1 MIAKKRTKN
10 VLHREATFLSFPV
23 TTTYFEY
30 PYAFGMILLIVHR
43 NWKLCYHKNWLWTL
57 FLQKILDC
65 YCGYKNDMEGYL
77 NNLIQCT
84 VTLAVNIIPGNL
96 EKLQ

>member
-1 MIAKKRTKN
+1 MCIVIKN
-10 VLHREATFLSFPV
+10 YVIIKIDYEH
-23 TTTYFEY
+23 Y
-30 PYAFGMILLIVHR
+30 
-43 NWKLCYHKNWLWTL
+43 

-77 NNLIQCT
+77 DNLIQCT

-96 EKLQ
+96 EKLP